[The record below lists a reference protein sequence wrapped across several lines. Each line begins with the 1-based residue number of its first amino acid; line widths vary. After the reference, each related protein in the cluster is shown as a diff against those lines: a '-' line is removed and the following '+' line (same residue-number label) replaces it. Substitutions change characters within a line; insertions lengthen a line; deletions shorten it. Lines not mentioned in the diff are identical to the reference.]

1 MTSIILIV
9 ILIIFNAI
17 FAASE
22 VAIIASN
29 DTKVENDAL
38 AGNKRAKR
46 INKFIKQ
53 PTNFL
58 SAIQIGITL
67 IGFLNGYLA
76 ADAFSGTLV
85 EFTQRFLNIKTSI
98 LAPIMTIIVTVILA
112 YFQVVLGELVP
123 KRIAM
128 KYPEKIAYGTSGI
141 LVVVD
146 LFMRPFVWL
155 LTISANGIVRIFGVN
170 PKETAHKMTEEEI
183 RMIVTTSG
191 RKGVIDK
198 IESEMIENILDFDDT
213 EVGDVMTH
221 RTEIMAINIETDRKA
236 VMNFVKKGIY
246 TRFPVY
252 EENIDKIIGILHV
265 KDLLSFIDSNETDF
279 NLRNLIRKPFF
290 VTKTKKINTLL
301 NEMNYQQTHLAI
313 VVDEYGGT
321 AGLITIEDLLEE
333 IVGEIFDEYDYVE
346 EEVKEISENVY
357 IVDGLADIDDVE
369 EIIQANLPTEEHA
382 TLSGFLLEQFERF
395 PHKNEPIEIIYNN
408 FKFEALSFDD
418 KVINEVKVT
427 RLKPVAE
434 KELEENKIKTKQK

>member
-1 MTSIILIV
+1 MTSLFLIV

-29 DTKVENDAL
+29 DAQVEADAL

-46 INKFIKQ
+46 INKFIKK
-53 PTNFL
+53 PTSFL

-67 IGFLNGYLA
+67 VGFLNGYLA
-76 ADAFSGTLV
+76 ADAYSGTLV
-85 EFTQRFLNIKTSI
+85 EFAQSFVNIKTSI
-98 LAPIMTIIVTVILA
+98 LSPVMTILVTIILA
-112 YFQVVLGELVP
+112 YFQVVFGELVP

-146 LFMRPFVWL
+146 IFMRPFVWL
-155 LTISANGIVRIFGVN
+155 LTISANGIVRIFGIN
-170 PKETAHKMTEEEI
+170 PKESAHKMTEEEI

-198 IESEMIENILDFDDT
+198 IESQMIENILDFDDT

-221 RTEIMAINIETDRKA
+221 RTEIRAININTDRKQ
-236 VMNFVKKGIY
+236 VMDFVKKEIY

-252 EENIDKIIGILHV
+252 ENDIDHIVGILHA
-265 KDLLSFIDSNETDF
+265 KDLLSFIDSNETNF
-279 NLRNLIRKPFF
+279 NLRELIRKPFF

-301 NEMNYQQTHLAI
+301 NEMNHQQTHLAI

-333 IVGEIFDEYDYVE
+333 IVGEIFDEYDYIE
-346 EEVKEISENVY
+346 EDIKEISENVY

-369 EIIQANLPTEEHA
+369 EIIQADLPTEEHA

-395 PHKNEPIEIIYNN
+395 PNKDEPIEIIYNN
-408 FKFEALSFDD
+408 FKFEALNFDD
-418 KVINEVKVT
+418 KVITEVKVT
-427 RLKPVAE
+427 RLKP
-434 KELEENKIKTKQK
+434 LENENDDKQVTKKKQ